1 MEELL
6 SVTYVN
12 VSVCVCVSQYV
23 YVCLCTCVHASLF
36 ASIKHMTTLLNYEAV
51 SYVPFYIMCVYDSF
65 SFTF

>member
-12 VSVCVCVSQYV
+12 VSVCVCVCLSQYV

-51 SYVPFYIMCVYDSF
+51 SYVPF
-65 SFTF
+65 